1 MTKPT
6 QFPLSGFRMT
16 WSGARA
22 GLVWCGAIVTTAAAE
37 GRGSTGMTT
46 SSGGG
51 ASRSG
56 RRRRTGENRGDLIF
70 AVIQGTKL
78 QNVSQYEGWQGSVG
92 HGVQSVHFAYHLCLA
107 CLKAADLEN
116 RNVMSS
122 HRLPRRSRPRLV
134 TLYVV
139 VVVDRLTFNRLA

>member
-1 MTKPT
+1 MW
-6 QFPLSGFRMT
+6 RD
-16 WSGARA
+16 RHH
-22 GLVWCGAIVTTAAAE
+22 
-37 GRGSTGMTT
+37 GRRGGQGQHGMTT

-70 AVIQGTKL
+70 AVIEGTKL
-78 QNVSQYEGWQGSVG
+78 QNVSQHEGRQGSVG

-122 HRLPRRSRPRLV
+122 HRLPRRSRPRPV

-139 VVVDRLTFNRLA
+139 VVDRLLLGSLRLSTRVLIDCRRPRRCQVG